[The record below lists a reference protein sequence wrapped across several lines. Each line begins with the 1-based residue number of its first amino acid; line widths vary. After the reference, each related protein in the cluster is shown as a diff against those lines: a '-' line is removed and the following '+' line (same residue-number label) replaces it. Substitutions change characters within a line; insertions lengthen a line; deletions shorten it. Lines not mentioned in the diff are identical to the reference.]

1 MSRYDIFPMS
11 VLKVLG
17 ALEGKNAIEMG
28 QSLLEEEEK
37 LAKEADGA
45 NRTEI

>member
-1 MSRYDIFPMS
+1 MSRHDIFPMS
-11 VLKVLG
+11 VLEVLG
-17 ALEGKNAIEMG
+17 ALEGKNVIEMG

-45 NRTEI
+45 DRTKI